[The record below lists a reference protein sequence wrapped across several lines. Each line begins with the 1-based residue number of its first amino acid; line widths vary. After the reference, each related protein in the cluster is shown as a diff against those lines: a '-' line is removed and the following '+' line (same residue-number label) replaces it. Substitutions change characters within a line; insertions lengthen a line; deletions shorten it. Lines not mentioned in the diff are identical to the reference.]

1 MTAADRTGRCTWLPL
16 HAAIS
21 NSTLQRLASAS
32 QRCYITRRTCHGVA
46 DPSTAH
52 NPCTFAD
59 ICRRSVGGKDN
70 LPKIIVCRCLVI
82 TAAMYCQTHK
92 TKRETPIWSALSEW
106 VSVYGLTS
114 HSTHISGHFGDES
127 FQAINCTSTENQ
139 KQSNTPET
147 QKRNTEKL
155 PWLTKQST
163 PWLVR
168 LLGHPVRKQSGPYSY
183 SPEAHNTRRSALK
196 CAVMSKEHQRSVR
209 RTVSALIIQLLS
221 PDLWRYLHVYSIRL
235 NATISISLRLC
246 HFNVRIYTILI
257 LLMTLTIINYM
268 SALLCHHAEQILHE
282 QWANEITVTE
292 LETVHDFQVF
302 CWIFRRKHVT

>member
-92 TKRETPIWSALSEW
+92 TKRETTIWSALSEW

-114 HSTHISGHFGDES
+114 HSTHIRS
-127 FQAINCTSTENQ
+127 FRRRVFPSNQ
-139 KQSNTPET
+139 LHKYWKSKTIKHT
-147 QKRNTEKL
+147 RNTKEK
-155 PWLTKQST
+155 
-163 PWLVR
+163 
-168 LLGHPVRKQSGPYSY
+168 HRK
-183 SPEAHNTRRSALK
+183 TALANK
-196 CAVMSKEHQRSVR
+196 
-209 RTVSALIIQLLS
+209 T
-221 PDLWRYLHVYSIRL
+221 
-235 NATISISLRLC
+235 
-246 HFNVRIYTILI
+246 IYTLI
-257 LLMTLTIINYM
+257 GTPFRT
-268 SALLCHHAEQILHE
+268 SGQETEWALFLQP
-282 QWANEITVTE
+282 
-292 LETVHDFQVF
+292 
-302 CWIFRRKHVT
+302 RSP